1 MHIQNIL
8 EKIDNI
14 KFFSDYTEFRL
25 KLKIN
30 ILDFKNIINK
40 LNSREN
46 TICLYNSKT
55 LTCDVIGVVDINNI
69 RYIDFDDDTFTM
81 LNKGIDLQTS
91 KVL

>member
-1 MHIQNIL
+1 MNIQSIL

-14 KFFSDYTEFRL
+14 NFFSDYTEFRL

-30 ILDFKNIINK
+30 ILDFKNTINK
-40 LNSREN
+40 LNLREN
-46 TICLYNSKT
+46 TICLYNPKT

-69 RYIDFDDDTFTM
+69 RYIDFDDLTFTM